1 MAHNR
6 RIGPAPADDRL
17 DPASLAVLELSEHLS
32 AIGADE
38 LRQIRLLDDELTGT
52 EESVEV
58 VATGKSWRLPTLG
71 NGALARRGHGG
82 LNHMIGDHS
91 VSPPAPIAAP
101 ASSESLQDL

>member
-1 MAHNR
+1 MRRPSCPRPRLAAPAGRRTAGVAHNR

-17 DPASLAVLELSEHLS
+17 DPASLAVLELCEHLS

-58 VATGKSWRLPTLG
+58 VASGKS
-71 NGALARRGHGG
+71 
-82 LNHMIGDHS
+82 
-91 VSPPAPIAAP
+91 
-101 ASSESLQDL
+101 